1 MEKEFVI
8 KKLNSIK
15 HPAIDYSLIKLGIL
29 TKIKIVNGKLMAE
42 FAFPFPNIPIADTL
56 IASVADKIEEMK
68 LDFEYTTR
76 VMNEK
81 ERQHF
86 LQLETEA
93 WTGS

>member
-8 KKLNSIK
+8 ENLNSIK
-15 HPAIDYSLIKLGIL
+15 HPTIDYSLIKLGIL
-29 TKIKIVNGKLMAE
+29 TNIKVDNGKLVAE

-56 IASVADKIEEMK
+56 IASIADKADEMK
-68 LDFEYTTR
+68 MDFEYTIR
-76 VMNEK
+76 VMNDT

-93 WTGS
+93 WTGL